1 MAALTTTGR
10 TTPPPTPMLRKRHRE
25 EQPTLLIKKPKA
37 EVKELF
43 DCAPATKRPMY
54 ILVPFGTPANNPEL
68 TPELSALQ
76 SDAQLEEAQ
85 SIEFNNFMI
94 ELKKEIRDNLI
105 AILAKSQVKVSENN
119 KDSLIDIIAKDF
131 ILYYDPSLTAKALV
145 QTAINQEDVWT

>member
-1 MAALTTTGR
+1 MAAITHGH
-10 TTPPPTPMLRKRHRE
+10 TTPPPTPMQKKRPRE
-25 EQPTLLIKKPKA
+25 EQVTFLIKKPKE
-37 EVKELF
+37 EVKKLF
-43 DCAPATKRPMY
+43 DCAPSTKRPIY
-54 ILVPFGTPANNPEL
+54 ILVPFHRRVTNPEQ

-94 ELKKEIRDNLI
+94 ELKKEIRDNLM
-105 AILAKSQVKVSENN
+105 AISEKSQVKVSENN

-145 QTAINQEDVWT
+145 KTAINQEDVWT